1 MTDRPTFILSK
12 GERGRFTGFE
22 IDDLEARYLS
32 AYTGRFEY
40 EGLPDGCPADYIET
54 MMYCVGGV
62 SGKEVGGLGPIL
74 IGAAA
79 SLFSTYGYP
88 VRWSPA
94 PVYGTTPDGVQVS
107 EDLMAES
114 DNPMLYDPI
123 PMRERIRPYLEIM
136 RKAVNALNTNLV
148 GLTNPVLIE
157 ASPGTELK
165 GKIIRNNLGAGDVYL
180 PVIDRGANPAVVLDM
195 KATDHTANLLGV
207 MHDMDGE
214 ILDMMGIRSSL
225 EKASGISTAE
235 ASASEMQIAQLMKM
249 ELRRREDWLDL
260 LNPVLGTSIT
270 VRPGEGWAEK
280 DAPVPGSDEDMDTE
294 EADDVAA

>member
-1 MTDRPTFILSK
+1 MTDKPTFILSK
-12 GERGRFTGFE
+12 GERGRYDGFE

-40 EGLPDGCPADYIET
+40 EGLPEGCPADYIER
-54 MMYCVGGV
+54 MMYCIGGV
-62 SGKEVGGLGPIL
+62 SGKDVAGLGTIL
-74 IGAAA
+74 VGAAA

-88 VRWSPA
+88 VRWTPA
-94 PVYGTTPDGVQVS
+94 PVYGTPVGGSVS
-107 EDLMAES
+107 DSLMAES

-157 ASPGTELK
+157 ASPGLELK
-165 GKIIRNNLGAGDVYL
+165 GKIIRNNLGAGDVFL
-180 PVIDRGANPAVVLDM
+180 PVIDKGATPATVLDM
-195 KATDHTANLLGV
+195 KAVDHTANLLGV

-235 ASASEMQIAQLMKM
+235 ASASEMQIAQMMKQ
-249 ELRRREDWLDL
+249 ELRRRQDWLDA
-260 LNPVLGTSIT
+260 LNPILGTSIS
-270 VRPGEGWAEK
+270 VRPGEGWEEK
-280 DAPVPGSDEDMDTE
+280 DAPVPGSDEDINTE
-294 EADDVAA
+294 EDDDNVTG